1 MPVVQKAALDY
12 PPEKPFLTLGGF
24 ALSAHFPRSV
34 RLLQAQDF
42 KFVFAAA
49 KPYRN
54 RAFTLLVR
62 QNNLQHARLG
72 LAISKKSA
80 RKAVQRNRLK
90 RLVRESFRQWQKQL
104 PNIDIVV
111 LAKPEAVNM
120 RNPEINKALE
130 QNWASMKTNSVS
142 K

>member
-1 MPVVQKAALDY
+1 M
-12 PPEKPFLTLGGF
+12 
-24 ALSAHFPRSV
+24 SAHFPRSA

-62 QNNLQHARLG
+62 KNNLQHARLG
-72 LAISKKSA
+72 LAISKKA
-80 RKAVQRNRLK
+80 VRKAVQRNRLK
-90 RLVRESFRQWQKQL
+90 RLVRESFRQWQNQL
-104 PNIDIVV
+104 PNIDVVV

-120 RNPEINKALE
+120 RNPEIYKALE
-130 QNWASMKTNSVS
+130 QTWANMKTNSVN